1 MLICAIKTHVEV
13 SKISNLYLIIQKYL
27 TFKKYNAQI
36 DKKKLLHF
44 HF

>member
-13 SKISNLYLIIQKYL
+13 SKISNLIQKYL